1 LIVCHDADRTVCCAW
16 VVCVH
21 CRPPP
26 CADCARDGEST
37 PAEYTCCEDKC
48 ELKALCGAHVTAHR
62 QWGHAVSVLVPDDAT
77 GAPTPDTLRG
87 VTHCAMADHAGAE
100 GVLTHVCK
108 PCDGALVCRAC
119 IDSHLQQGHA
129 VLPLSMAAEEAAAKA
144 AAGLPVL
151 REGLT
156 HQVLLAASYR
166 QQLEVL
172 ASLRAVAVEALDV
185 ATARTHAAVDAKR
198 AALLADI
205 QAAYDAKVA
214 AVQVGLAS
222 ARSAAA
228 ELATVAATAE
238 VGLGLAASAVMRVH
252 VAASVAASLDLAQRR
267 DGVGADVATLGF
279 EGLSEEE
286 LEGVVKLGRVVTGT
300 EAAVGGP
307 SADQVCVAIWMI
319 DGGTAWLGILW
330 GTGENWH
337 TVQIPFPHLL
347 PLPSCRPVHHRCPG
361 VWALPPWC
369 RCPPSRPGVGL
380 GTV

>member
-1 LIVCHDADRTVCCAW
+1 M
-16 VVCVH
+16 
-21 CRPPP
+21 
-26 CADCARDGEST
+26 
-37 PAEYTCCEDKC
+37 AE
-48 ELKALCGAHVTAHR
+48 
-62 QWGHAVSVLVPDDAT
+62 
-77 GAPTPDTLRG
+77 
-87 VTHCAMADHAGAE
+87 HAGAE

-119 IDSHLQQGHA
+119 IDSHLRQGHA
-129 VLPLSMAAEEAAAKA
+129 VLPLSMAADEAAAKA

-151 REGLT
+151 REGLA
-156 HQVLLAASYR
+156 HQVSLAAAYR

-172 ASLRAVAVEALDV
+172 ASRRAVAVEALEA
-185 ATARTHAAVDAKR
+185 ATARMHAAVDDKR
-198 AALLADI
+198 AALLAEI

-214 AVQVGLAS
+214 AVQVGLAA

-286 LEGVVKLGRVVTGT
+286 LDGVVKLGRVVTSA

-307 SADQVCVAIWMI
+307 SQGQVCGGIWMI
-319 DGGTAWLGILW
+319 
-330 GTGENWH
+330 
-337 TVQIPFPHLL
+337 
-347 PLPSCRPVHHRCPG
+347 
-361 VWALPPWC
+361 
-369 RCPPSRPGVGL
+369 
-380 GTV
+380 